1 MERLH
6 IHYRHGPKAYL
17 MEEILGE
24 EVKLHVFHGVISPRQ
39 ITFGLYYFF
48 LRCALLLESG

>member
-1 MERLH
+1 MERLR
-6 IHYRHGPKAYL
+6 IHYRHGPNAYL

-24 EVKLHVFHGVISPRQ
+24 EIKLHIFHGVASPKR

-48 LRCALLLESG
+48 MRRAVC